1 MTRSS
6 TVRTVVVAVA
16 ACLAGLTACDTE
28 PDQPVQL
35 RGDAPE
41 MGDTDVDLPADD
53 SARMNGAAA
62 PRDGSEEPA
71 VQHAVARM
79 GPTRDHDV
87 DGIIRFTHTDEGVEI
102 DAEFT
107 NLDPGIHAFHVHEFG
122 DCSAPDGSSAG
133 GHYPLIEANAEEDP
147 GVITGNLGELE
158 ADDAHRAE
166 LSRVIP
172 GLSLNGP
179 RSIAGRAVV
188 VHERGNDP
196 TATPGGDTGARLA
209 CGVIGVARQ

>member
-6 TVRTVVVAVA
+6 TLRAVAVAVA
-16 ACLAGLTACDTE
+16 ACVSGLAACDTE
-28 PDQPVQL
+28 PDEPMQL
-35 RGDAPE
+35 RAGDPAA
-41 MGDTDVDLPADD
+41 DTAG
-53 SARMNGAAA
+53 GAGMDTAA
-62 PRDGSEEPA
+62 TGGTGGEAA
-71 VQHAVARM
+71 VRHAIARM

-87 DGIIRFTHTDEGVEI
+87 DGIVRFTHTDEGVEI

-107 NLDPGIHAFHVHEFG
+107 NLDPGLHAFHVHEFG

-133 GHYPLIEANAEEDP
+133 GHYPLVEENAQEDP

-158 ADDAHRAE
+158 ADEAHRAE
-166 LSRVIP
+166 ARRVIP

-188 VHERGNDP
+188 VHARGNDT

-209 CGVIGVARQ
+209 CGVIGVARP